1 MKGILGKK
9 VGMTQV
15 FAEDGRM
22 YPVTV
27 IEAGP
32 VKVLQKKDNDR
43 DGYESIQ
50 MGFDEIRKEKNV
62 TSPMKGHFK
71 KTSSPAFRFLRE
83 INMEGFNAGDSIS
96 VDIFSKGDKV
106 NISGTSKGKGFQGVI
121 KRHNFK
127 GGPASHGS
135 MFKRAPGSVGQSAY
149 PSRVFKGKKLAGQMG
164 NVKVSVQN
172 VEIFEVRK
180 EQNLMLVKGA
190 VPGAAGGY
198 VIVTSNAPVAVA
210 EGNK

>member
-9 VGMTQV
+9 IGMTQV

-32 VKVLQKKDNDR
+32 VKVLQKKENDS
-43 DGYESIQ
+43 DGYESLQ
-50 MGFDEIRKEKNV
+50 VGFDEVRKEKNI
-62 TSPMKGHFK
+62 SNPMKGHFK

-83 INMEGFNAGDSIS
+83 IKMEGFNPGDSIS
-96 VDIFSKGDKV
+96 VDIFSKGEKV
-106 NISGTSKGKGFQGVI
+106 KIAGTSKGKGFQGVI

-164 NVKVSVQN
+164 NARVSVRN
-172 VEIFEVRK
+172 IEIFEVRK

-190 VPGAAGGY
+190 VPGANGGY